1 MSPNKRKKRKK
12 IRRMFVRR
20 GRVLLLLAAVV
31 LLTVIVLPAGRKKP
45 EKQERTEENLV
56 VQQETW
62 ETAVAANG
70 EVMNTA
76 DYPESLLDFMDKYP
90 EATQFVMD
98 YPLYCGKEQD
108 MDISED
114 LVNGGYP
121 LFLQWD
127 RRWGYET
134 YGDDFMA
141 VNGCGPTCL
150 SMVYC
155 GLTGRADENPYQV
168 AQMAEQNGYFVD
180 GVGSSWDLMDKGAE
194 KLDLAANAVGADE
207 EQITSALYAGSPV
220 ICSVMPGDFT
230 YQGHFIV
237 LAGINSDGTVQILD
251 PNSKINSEKSWSMD
265 QLLPQIAGAW
275 SYRVNYVHTTKRP

>member
-1 MSPNKRKKRKK
+1 MSPDKRKKRKK
-12 IRRMFVRR
+12 TRRTFVRR
-20 GRVLLLLAAVV
+20 GRMLLAAVV
-31 LLTVIVLPAGRKKP
+31 LLAAIALPAGRKKTQ
-45 EKQERTEENLV
+45 KQEWTGENPAAD
-56 VQQETW
+56 QQIR
-62 ETAVAANG
+62 ETAVTANG
-70 EVMNTA
+70 DAMNTA

-98 YPLYCGKEQD
+98 WPLYCGSEQD

-194 KLDLAANAVGADE
+194 KLDLAATAVGADE
-207 EQITSALYAGSPV
+207 EQICSALYAGSPV

-237 LAGINSDGTVQILD
+237 LAGINSDGTVQVLD
-251 PNSKINSEKSWSMD
+251 PNSKINSEKSWSME

-275 SYRVNYVHTTKRP
+275 SYCVNYVHTTKRP